1 MVLSRGSGESRR
13 TRVPNKPVA
22 WLTPVRSFPWPGIR
36 ITIVFME
43 RKIQG
48 HNVSEEQIAQ
58 WVDEA
63 ETGYDPEWL
72 GKRLGRPARAEHAA
86 KVVPVRLT
94 DAELGAVMA
103 RAEREHLN
111 RSEAIRQALAQWA
124 AAS

>member
-1 MVLSRGSGESRR
+1 
-13 TRVPNKPVA
+13 
-22 WLTPVRSFPWPGIR
+22 
-36 ITIVFME
+36 ME
-43 RKIQG
+43 RKIHG
-48 HNVSEEQIAQ
+48 HDVSEEQIDQ
-58 WVDEA
+58 WVAEA
-63 ETGYDPEWL
+63 EVGYDPTWL
-72 GKRLGRPARAEHAA
+72 RKRMGRPARAEHAA

>member
-1 MVLSRGSGESRR
+1 
-13 TRVPNKPVA
+13 
-22 WLTPVRSFPWPGIR
+22 
-36 ITIVFME
+36 ME

-48 HNVSEEQIAQ
+48 HDVSEQQIDQ

-63 ETGYDPEWL
+63 EAGYEPDWL
-72 GKRLGRPARAEHAA
+72 KQRMGRPARSGQAA

-94 DAELGAVMA
+94 DAELQAVMA
-103 RAEREHLN
+103 RAQREHLN

>member
-1 MVLSRGSGESRR
+1 MLGRGSGESRKPR
-13 TRVPNKPVA
+13 APNKPVA
-22 WLTPVRSFPWPGIR
+22 WLTSVRLFPWPDIR
-36 ITIVFME
+36 ITITFME

>member
-1 MVLSRGSGESRR
+1 
-13 TRVPNKPVA
+13 
-22 WLTPVRSFPWPGIR
+22 
-36 ITIVFME
+36 ME
-43 RKIQG
+43 RKIHGQDVPEG
-48 HNVSEEQIAQ
+48 QIDQ
-58 WVDEA
+58 WVAEA
-63 ETGYDPEWL
+63 EAGYDPEWL
-72 GKRLGRPARAEHAA
+72 RKRMGRPARAEHAA